1 MTTYTAEL
9 NEIETLAEEMSSLGQ
24 TIYSIIEQLTA
35 DCNASLQEWS
45 STARDAYTQYA
56 NTWTQAANDLPV
68 QAQNAQQAL
77 SQITD
82 AYANAEY
89 QGLGLWGQ

>member
-35 DCNASLQEWS
+35 DCNASLASWAGNAQS
-45 STARDAYTQYA
+45 VYHQYA
-56 NTWTQAANDLPV
+56 TQWTQAAQDLPV
-68 QAQNAQQAL
+68 QAANGQKALTHIIESYMLAEQQGAKVW
-77 SQITD
+77 TP
-82 AYANAEY
+82 
-89 QGLGLWGQ
+89 